1 MPSQIGKCDDLSI
14 DPMGSIGSGG
24 KPWENIEW
32 FASNEQNTAD
42 NIQTYLNM
50 NYNKSINDLVGIPN
64 SYITPQTL
72 YTISLRL
79 TNYFGKT
86 SRFSKSFRM
95 IVQTNTPQVMIIYI
109 YIYIFYIYIY
119 TFIYIYISLQ
129 I

>member
-24 KPWENIEW
+24 KPWNNIQW
-32 FASNEQNTAD
+32 SASNEENTAD

-50 NYNKSINDLVGIPN
+50 NYNKSIDDLVIIPN
-64 SYITPQTL
+64 SYFNPQTL

-86 SRFSKSFRM
+86 SSFSKSFRM
-95 IVQTNTPQVMIIYI
+95 IVKANLPQVSTHSH
-109 YIYIFYIYIY
+109 IY
-119 TFIYIYISLQ
+119 TIYQ
-129 I
+129 